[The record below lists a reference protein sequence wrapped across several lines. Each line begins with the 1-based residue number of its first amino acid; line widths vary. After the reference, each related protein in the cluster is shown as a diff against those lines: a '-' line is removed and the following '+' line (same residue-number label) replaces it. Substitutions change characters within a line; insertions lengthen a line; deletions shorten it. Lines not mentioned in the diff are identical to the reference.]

1 VGIEIYFKFI
11 LGFALI
17 LIAARIGGEVAER
30 YLKQPAVIGE
40 LVAGIII
47 SPFALGGLIFSHD
60 PIILNFALIGG
71 EGAAFGAIEENVF
84 RPLIHIGEQGFSVM
98 EVISEIAV
106 IVLLFVA
113 GVQTDVRSFMR
124 QGKTGTLVAFG
135 GVILPFVFG
144 YFITRAFYPEGPS
157 SAWLFMGAVL
167 VATSIGITVRILM
180 DMGRLN
186 TRAGTTILV
195 AAVIDDIIGIVVLSV
210 VASMAATGAV
220 EGLQIAR
227 ITLVGFAV
235 WIALL
240 IVGVR
245 FNKYISIILLN
256 PFKRS
261 GTMPIVA
268 ILIGFLIAYLVT
280 LADLHPV
287 VGAYVAGLMFAACRE
302 KEEIVEKTRPI
313 MLFLAPFFF
322 CYLGM
327 QVDVPLLASA
337 ALIAFILIVLAAIGK
352 VIGCYLP
359 AKFVG
364 RMSNN
369 EAMIVGVG
377 MVPRGEVGLIIAGV
391 ALLIPGA
398 LGNDEMARKL
408 FGAAVAVS
416 LFTTIITPTMLKPF
430 FKRDSSKS
438 AVKA

>member
-1 VGIEIYFKFI
+1 MELEIYFKFI
-11 LGFALI
+11 LSFALI
-17 LIAARIGGEVAER
+17 LVAARLGGEFAER
-30 YLKQPAVIGE
+30 YLKQPAVLGE

-47 SPFALGGLIFSHD
+47 SPFALGGLIFGSD
-60 PIILNFALIGG
+60 PIILNFATISGQFVQTG
-71 EGAAFGAIEENVF
+71 EAFSDF
-84 RPLIHIGEQGFSVM
+84 HIM
-98 EVISEIAV
+98 EVISQIAV
-106 IVLLFVA
+106 IALLFVA
-113 GVQTDVRSFMR
+113 GVETDVRSFLR
-124 QGKTGTLVAFG
+124 QGKTGTLVAIG

-144 YFITRAFYPEGPS
+144 YFITRLFYPDGPS
-157 SAWLFMGAVL
+157 TAWLFMGAVL

-180 DMGRLN
+180 DMGRLS

-210 VASMAATGAV
+210 VAKIAEPGATVGAWY
-220 EGLQIAR
+220 ITR

-235 WIALL
+235 WFALL
-240 IVGVR
+240 IIGVK
-245 FNKYISIILLN
+245 FNKYISKIFLN

-268 ILIGFLIAYLVT
+268 ILVGFLIAYLVT
-280 LADLHPV
+280 LVDLHPV
-287 VGAYVAGLMFAACRE
+287 VGAYVAGLMFAACGE
-302 KEEIVEKTRPI
+302 KEEILEKTRPI

-327 QVDVPLLASA
+327 QVDMPLLASA
-337 ALIAFILIVLAAIGK
+337 AVIAVILIILATIGK
-352 VIGCYLP
+352 LIGCYLP

-364 RMSNN
+364 KLSNN

-398 LGNDEMARKL
+398 LGTGNMASEL

-416 LFTTIITPTMLKPF
+416 LVTTLITPSMLKPF
-430 FKRDSSKS
+430 FKRAS
-438 AVKA
+438 AKT